1 MTANVAGLAPANM
14 LDEHKLDLQIPK
26 KHPSKSM
33 DTEIQY
39 KHYMSRWEGGVAI
52 PERHDKNCRMQ
63 KYISTHI
70 YNKESGN

>member
-39 KHYMSRWEGGVAI
+39 KHYMSR
-52 PERHDKNCRMQ
+52 
-63 KYISTHI
+63 
-70 YNKESGN
+70 